1 MTGITPQVADWGR
14 AEDATGSPPDRASQT
29 SFKATTGAIQAD
41 ARMGRLARAISAEV
55 IPRLVLA
62 RRSAER
68 DTAPGTALSR
78 AADELM
84 PILVAEGVD
93 AALAHLQ
100 KLRES
105 GLGIESVYLDILA
118 PIARRFGELWDTDRC
133 DFGLVTVGVM
143 RLQQVMRRLAPEF
156 QAETPATAPGRRIVL
171 AAMPGEQHTFG
182 ISMLAEFFRR
192 DGWDVHDEPLES
204 VAALTDL
211 VREHWIG
218 VVGLSLSGES
228 GLDRL
233 ARAIRTIRRHSHN
246 RSIGIMVGGAV
257 FAGSPERVARV
268 GADASALDPRQAVQQ
283 ARDLRLLLAAVR

>member
-29 SFKATTGAIQAD
+29 SFKTATGAIQAD
-41 ARMGRLARAISAEV
+41 ARMGRLARAIDAEV

-62 RRSAER
+62 HRAAGR
-68 DTAPGTALSR
+68 DRAPGSSLTGV
-78 AADELM
+78 AATLL
-84 PILVAEGVD
+84 PILVSEGVD
-93 AALAHLQ
+93 ATLAHLQ
-100 KLRES
+100 RLRED
-105 GLGIESVYLDILA
+105 GLAIESIYLDILA
-118 PIARRFGELWDTDRC
+118 PIARRFGELWESDRC

-156 QAETPATAPGRRIVL
+156 QGEMPAGLPGHRIVL

-204 VAALTDL
+204 VAALIDL

-218 VVGLSLSGES
+218 VVGLSLSSES
-228 GLDRL
+228 GLDPL
-233 ARAIRTIRRHSHN
+233 ARAIRGIRRHSRN
-246 RSIGIMVGGAV
+246 RGVGILVGGAT
-257 FAGSPERVARV
+257 FAGSPERIARV
-268 GADASALDPRQAVQQ
+268 GADASALDPRQAVKQ
-283 ARDLRLLLAAVR
+283 AHDLLALLAAAR

>member
-29 SFKATTGAIQAD
+29 SFKTATGAIQAD
-41 ARMGRLARAISAEV
+41 ARMGRLARAIDAEV

-62 RRSAER
+62 HRRAGCDDAPATTLSSA
-68 DTAPGTALSR
+68 
-78 AADELM
+78 AAALM
-84 PILVAEGVD
+84 PIIVAGDVD

-100 KLRES
+100 ELREG
-105 GLGIESVYLDILA
+105 GLGIESIYLDILA
-118 PIARRFGELWDTDRC
+118 PLARRFGELWDTDRC
-133 DFGLVTVGVM
+133 DFGAVTVGVM

-156 QAETPATAPGRRIVL
+156 QAEMPASLPGRRIVL

-218 VVGLSLSGES
+218 VVGLSLSGEA
-228 GLDRL
+228 GLEGL
-233 ARAIRTIRRHSHN
+233 ARAIRAIRRHSRN
-246 RSIGIMVGGAV
+246 RGIGIIVGGTV
-257 FAGSPERVARV
+257 FAGSPDRIARV

-283 ARDLRLLLAAVR
+283 AHDLLSLLAATR